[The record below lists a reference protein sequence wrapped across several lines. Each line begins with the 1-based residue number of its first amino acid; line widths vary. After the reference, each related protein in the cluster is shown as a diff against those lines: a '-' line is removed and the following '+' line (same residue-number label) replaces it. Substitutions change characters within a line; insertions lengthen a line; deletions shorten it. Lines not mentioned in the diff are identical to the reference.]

1 MIHQLPIR
9 ILEEHLIPYITDYT
23 IPHFRESC
31 DLFNELSYKRFSKI
45 QSKKIQ
51 EIRFVH
57 KTVLTS
63 LYNRIDSITADY
75 LMIKQDYNSLSLT
88 MIQISQQS
96 SINNID
102 NSYISNII

>member
-9 ILEEHLIPYITDYT
+9 VLEEHLIPYITDYT

-57 KTVLTS
+57 KTVITS

-96 SINNID
+96 SINNTD
-102 NSYISNII
+102 NYISNTI

>member
-1 MIHQLPIR
+1 MIQQLPIH

-23 IPHFRESC
+23 IPHLRESC
-31 DLFNELSYKRFSKI
+31 DLFNELLYKRFSII

-57 KTVLTS
+57 KTVITS
-63 LYNRIDSITADY
+63 LYNRINSITADY

-96 SINNID
+96 SINNTD
-102 NSYISNII
+102 NYISNTI

>member
-1 MIHQLPIR
+1 MIQQLPTH

-57 KTVLTS
+57 KTVITS
-63 LYNRIDSITADY
+63 LYNRINSITADY

-96 SINNID
+96 SINNTD
-102 NSYISNII
+102 NYISNTI

>member
-1 MIHQLPIR
+1 MIQQLPTH

-45 QSKKIQ
+45 QSNKIQ

-96 SINNID
+96 SINNTD
-102 NSYISNII
+102 NYISNTI

>member
-1 MIHQLPIR
+1 MIQQLPIH

-57 KTVLTS
+57 KTVITS
-63 LYNRIDSITADY
+63 LYNRINSITADY

-96 SINNID
+96 SINNTD
-102 NSYISNII
+102 NYISNTI